1 MSALSLGGHSENGF
15 SLDPSSTQ
23 AFKAIGSLKDHLV
36 HRKDSLDPSKL
47 KAVVIG
53 GGTGAPVSI
62 RTLLALGVQTSAVVA
77 MADDGGSTGIL
88 REEAHV
94 TPPGDVRKCLAAF
107 AADPDDPLTK
117 AFKYRFDFAR
127 NHTLGNLMLSALENA
142 TGSFPEAIKICG
154 QLLGARGHVYPST
167 LNNVT
172 LCARTLDG
180 RVLRGQALASHSS
193 TALEQ
198 VWLES
203 PEECLPYM
211 EAIRAIRQADLIV
224 LGPGSLFT
232 SIIPNLLV
240 PGIVD
245 AIAQSHAYTVF
256 VCSLADQQ
264 GETWGLSAR
273 EHVEALLRH
282 GMRDK
287 LDYALIHSSGK
298 PKKSRFTT
306 GAFEAIAGPASL
318 ESAMTEMRDGKNL
331 PARVKI
337 GSVKITQEDINA
349 IQDQGP
355 VVILRDMK
363 DPLRPT
369 WHDPSALADAFMGV
383 FKLCRSQQR

>member
-107 AADPDDPLTK
+107 AVDPDDPLTK

-154 QLLGARGHVYPST
+154 KLLGARGHVYPST

-331 PARVKI
+331 PARAKI
-337 GSVKITQEDINA
+337 RSVKITQEDIDA

>member
-273 EHVEALLRH
+273 EHMEALLRH

-337 GSVKITQEDINA
+337 RSVKITQEDINA

>member
-23 AFKAIGSLKDHLV
+23 AFKAIGSSKDHLV

-337 GSVKITQEDINA
+337 RSVKITQEDINA

>member
-23 AFKAIGSLKDHLV
+23 AFKAIGSLKVHLV

-287 LDYALIHSSGK
+287 LDYVLIHSSGK

-337 GSVKITQEDINA
+337 RSVKITQEDIDA

>member
-180 RVLRGQALASHSS
+180 RVLWGQALASHSS

-337 GSVKITQEDINA
+337 RSVKITQEDINA

>member
-273 EHVEALLRH
+273 EHAEALLRH

-337 GSVKITQEDINA
+337 RSVKITQEDINA

>member
-23 AFKAIGSLKDHLV
+23 AFKAIGSLKDQLV

-337 GSVKITQEDINA
+337 RSVKITQEDIDA

>member
-154 QLLGARGHVYPST
+154 ELLGARGHVYPST

-337 GSVKITQEDINA
+337 RSVKITQEDIDA

>member
-337 GSVKITQEDINA
+337 RSVKITQEDINA

-369 WHDPSALADAFMGV
+369 WHDPSTLADAFMGV

>member
-94 TPPGDVRKCLAAF
+94 SPPGDVRKCLAAF

-337 GSVKITQEDINA
+337 RSVKITQEDIDA